1 MTRYY
6 DIGLNLFSRPF
17 PDPEKVLRNA
27 RDASVTCIL
36 TGSDPE
42 ENERIHT
49 FTKTHSGVFGTPSF
63 RPNR

>member
-36 TGSDPE
+36 TGSDAE
-42 ENERIHT
+42 ENARMHT
-49 FTKTHSGVFGTPSF
+49 
-63 RPNR
+63 